1 MSLRKLLTLFIVLMA
16 LGTTSSWASCTRL
29 SSPTVMLDMVVGR
42 VVVPPDLP
50 VGSVILTHDWTMSA
64 PGGASYRCTSGTN
77 RFAAKIV
84 SPGATDLGNKIYSTN
99 VPGIGMRF
107 SRGGATVNIVYP
119 DVFSSRVYN
128 TTDYSLEGSRFTLEI
143 IKTAATTGSGT
154 LVAGKY
160 TSYDWES
167 GGNPILETY
176 LSASAIT
183 VVSPSCS
190 VLSGK
195 NMNVDVGSIRR
206 TDLKGVGTTAG
217 GKDFNIELQ
226 CSGGLS
232 ESGYANIQTSFSGT
246 LATGTT
252 VSRGALLNEKSG
264 SSLAKGIG
272 IQVLKEGVP
281 LEFNKK
287 YSVGTL
293 RTQETRYITLPLHA
307 RFYQYAPTTSTGEVE
322 SHMIFNLTYD

>member
-50 VGSVILTHDWTMSA
+50 VGSVILTRDWTMSA

-128 TTDYSLEGSRFTLEI
+128 TTNYSLEGSRFTLEI
-143 IKTAATTGSGT
+143 IKTAATT
-154 LVAGKY
+154 
-160 TSYDWES
+160 
-167 GGNPILETY
+167 
-176 LSASAIT
+176 
-183 VVSPSCS
+183 
-190 VLSGK
+190 
-195 NMNVDVGSIRR
+195 
-206 TDLKGVGTTAG
+206 
-217 GKDFNIELQ
+217 
-226 CSGGLS
+226 
-232 ESGYANIQTSFSGT
+232 
-246 LATGTT
+246 
-252 VSRGALLNEKSG
+252 
-264 SSLAKGIG
+264 
-272 IQVLKEGVP
+272 
-281 LEFNKK
+281 
-287 YSVGTL
+287 
-293 RTQETRYITLPLHA
+293 
-307 RFYQYAPTTSTGEVE
+307 
-322 SHMIFNLTYD
+322 